1 MKDAA
6 TIMKALGRDEATVN
20 SYRNEI
26 WIEYDYI
33 NLVLHYKEGDEDKC
47 IDSGYYD
54 LNEIDLNLLDV
65 DGVCLSDGCDAT
77 EEAYLNNEVSYSA
90 TMYCMV
96 RKIQL
101 QYPDAIE
108 KCVVDTFFLDNC
120 DLWGCPENCEYGY
133 RIYLRPVFWENS
145 VCLASLM
152 SECKV
157 LSYRFCPFYDG
168 FVGKKFQDNYH
179 FAFLGTNTKVRRLGY
194 LNILMQLFENNSKIA
209 KKSLSRQLETKAQ
222 ENRDLLAAYKNQ
234 KGAIV
239 PSKTGV
245 SAVPYIKLALEM
257 EIIREVNGYYELGK
271 MGRVYL
277 EVKKEIKERDP
288 SPFILTAFQKVF
300 WLERIL
306 EQDYVYISTL
316 MEYSFVNEHPSY
328 ADLRK
333 CFDRLLIEKLET
345 IHSQSVMV
353 SSQVKMTLKKAIER
367 IKDWKKP
374 DVYLEHV
381 IMPRLNWLYD
391 LDLIE
396 LKSDLSFTLTKEGI
410 LLLMNMLQWRDLD
423 QKLVCN
429 AESYMESFY
438 IHVVND
444 VFKRSECEENKKMT
458 GELTDVLDYCFEHF
472 KTIAPNRV
480 TYSVFAAFAKYIM
493 FLKKGTIVEE
503 SVIKSVFLPSV
514 ADKYIFM
521 YQNYYSDGFIQRK

>member
-6 TIMKALGRDEATVN
+6 TILKALECDEATVN
-20 SYRNEI
+20 GYRNEI

-33 NLVLHYKEGDEDKC
+33 NLILHYIEKDEDEC
-47 IDSGYYD
+47 LGSGYYD
-54 LNEIDLNLLDV
+54 HDEVDFNQLFIDD
-65 DGVCLSDGCDAT
+65 VCLSEGCNAT
-77 EEAYLNNEVSYSA
+77 EEAYLDNEVSYTA

-96 RKIQL
+96 SKIQQ

-108 KCVVDTFFLDNC
+108 KCEVDTFFLDDC

-133 RIYLRPVFWENS
+133 RIYLRPKLWENPL
-145 VCLASLM
+145 CLASLI
-152 SECKV
+152 SEFKV
-157 LSYRFCPFYDG
+157 MSYRFSPFYDG

-222 ENRDLLAAYKNQ
+222 ENRELLIAYKNQ

-257 EIIREVNGYYELGK
+257 EVIREVNGHYELGK

-277 EVKKEIKERDP
+277 EVKKEIKERQS
-288 SPFILTAFQKVF
+288 SPFILTKFQKVF

-306 EQDYVYISTL
+306 EQDFVYISTL
-316 MEYSFVNEHPSY
+316 MEFGFINEHPSY
-328 ADLRK
+328 AGLRK
-333 CFDRLLIEKLET
+333 CFDILLVEKLET
-345 IHSQSVMV
+345 IHSQAVMS

-374 DVYLEHV
+374 EVYLEHV

-396 LKSDLSFTLTKEGI
+396 LKSDLSFTLTNEGF
-410 LLLMNMLQWRDLD
+410 LLLMNMLQWRDLG

-444 VFKRSECEENKKMT
+444 VFKWSECEENEEMKS
-458 GELTDVLDYCFEHF
+458 ELTEVLDYCFEHF

-480 TYSVFAAFAKYIM
+480 TYSVFAAFAKYTM
-493 FLKKGTIVEE
+493 LFKKNTIVEE